1 MGKLKDISDVQ
12 LIIVMGNWMGEKC
25 IIWRLLPSF
34 PLRKKLYRYHNKV
47 EKKREILI
55 KKKKKL
61 GYLEVPKSWL
71 FGSVQKLFLKWLLKT
86 NQKQTKSCS
95 FMTLCNSLQY

>member
-55 KKKKKL
+55 KKKKKKNL
-61 GYLEVPKSWL
+61 VIWRCLKVGYLVVCKNYFSN
-71 FGSVQKLFLKWLLKT
+71 G
-86 NQKQTKSCS
+86 
-95 FMTLCNSLQY
+95 Y

>member
-1 MGKLKDISDVQ
+1 MGKLKDISDVK
-12 LIIVMGNWMGEKC
+12 LIIVMSNWIEEKC

-55 KKKKKL
+55 KKKKNLVIWRCLKV
-61 GYLEVPKSWL
+61 GYLEVCQNYFSN
-71 FGSVQKLFLKWLLKT
+71 G
-86 NQKQTKSCS
+86 
-95 FMTLCNSLQY
+95 Y